1 VLIVIVMNE
10 GVDDMAAQSRR
21 HEVISVS
28 LPRERLHRAD
38 EVIPRAR
45 RSRVIAAV
53 LTTFLDSVAQKEV
66 AEEYAAY
73 YGARRSDEARAECD
87 LLEEWR
93 PSDEEAW
100 AILDR
105 ETRRARRPA
114 R

>member
-1 VLIVIVMNE
+1 MPAL
-10 GVDDMAAQSRR
+10 SRR
-21 HEVISVS
+21 HEVISIS
-28 LPRERLHRAD
+28 LPRELLHRAN

-53 LTTFLDSVAQKEV
+53 LTTFLDSVSQRKM
-66 AEEYAAY
+66 AEEYATY
-73 YGARRSDEARAECD
+73 YAGRPSGEARAERD

-93 PSDEEAW
+93 LSDEEAW

-105 ETRRARRPA
+105 ETRRGRRPA

>member
-1 VLIVIVMNE
+1 MPV
-10 GVDDMAAQSRR
+10 QSRR

-28 LPRERLHRAD
+28 LPRDLLDRAN

-53 LTTFLDSVAQKEV
+53 LTSFLDSFSQKKV

-73 YGARRSDEARAECD
+73 YAARPPGEARAERD

-93 PSDEEAW
+93 
-100 AILDR
+100 R
-105 ETRRARRPA
+105 
-114 R
+114 

>member
-1 VLIVIVMNE
+1 MSP
-10 GVDDMAAQSRR
+10 QSRR

-28 LPRERLHRAD
+28 LPRELLHRAN

-53 LTTFLDSVAQKEV
+53 LTTFLDSVAQKKV

-73 YGARRSDEARAECD
+73 YAARPAEEARAERD
-87 LLEEWR
+87 LLEEWTL
-93 PSDEEAW
+93 SDGEAW
-100 AILDR
+100 AILER